1 MAELIKVNKVSDD
14 VELIVSSVFGRDLPS
29 NKFNDIDFLMGLP
42 FKVEITPIP
51 EKEGGGFSSKL
62 LGVGLSVIG
71 DGDTIEEAVQDMRSY
86 QKEWFNF
93 YINQNGVFEGNKN
106 VFRAITKK
114 E

>member
-42 FKVEITPIP
+42 FKIEVTQIP
-51 EKEGGGFSSKL
+51 ENEGGGFSSKL

-71 DGDTIEEAVQDMRSY
+71 DGETIEEAIKDMRSY
-86 QKEWFNF
+86 QRDWLEF
-93 YINQNGVFEGNKN
+93 YINKNKDLGGNKH
-106 VFRAITKK
+106 AIHRTPK
-114 E
+114 

>member
-1 MAELIKVNKVSDD
+1 MPDLIKVNKVSEDI
-14 VELIVSSVFGRDLPS
+14 ELVVTSVYGNAVPTDKL
-29 NKFNDIDFLMGLP
+29 KDINFIMGLP

-71 DGDTIEEAVQDMRSY
+71 DGDTIGEAVQDMRSY
-86 QKEWFNF
+86 QKEWLNF